1 MRAVL
6 VVAFGVLFSFAVT
19 GCRFFSGDTPL
30 LVSDS
35 QPIAYVKRPLGS
47 EKNPLDAI
55 QFQPG
60 SDLFIRD
67 LASTESQERNV
78 SGILTRNLGD
88 VSDPEPSYDGRQIV
102 FSLHCTSGSASECAN
117 DKSWNIWTYDL
128 ATEKL
133 TSVIADFTVR
143 NLGDDLDP
151 AFLPDGRIVFI
162 STRQH
167 KTLDKL
173 QYKYVDGDGRSPATL
188 LHVMNADGTNIQ
200 QISFNQYDDRNPT
213 VLANGRIMF
222 SRWGA
227 AGSRHY
233 SLFTINPDGSDVS
246 AYYGAHSPGDAF
258 LHARELE
265 DGRLVSTVLPLK
277 SQWDGG
283 ALMLLDV
290 KNFSEID
297 RPAPW
302 APATALPNSGQVAA
316 TVHDIPIDDEI
327 SRFGRYAKPFPVPN
341 GNGDVLVS
349 YSFFDESV
357 EVNLKENEEVLQR
370 THEEAPRYGIYKF
383 NLKDKNLIAIEQ
395 ATNTYIFTDPISLMP
410 RVKPKLLGATVASNG
425 NVFSSGE
432 EGIVNIKS
440 VYDTDHFEYMGPAK
454 LTPAERALTP
464 VPQIVPADVSLET
477 RERVA
482 DIEQLRNTPVERRPA
497 RFLRVVQAQITP
509 PGFSTLSIGNSEY
522 EMRRLLGYA
531 AIEADGSVQVK
542 VPANRPFTLSVVDK
556 FGRAFSQQS
565 SWLQVLPGET
575 LQCKGCHSPRD
586 SVSIN
591 PSSMAEQRS
600 LSDPTRLVLSEDMQD
615 SFTFNSYSSLQ
626 SSRPVNGDV
635 DFVKNIQPLFDL
647 PRSPQGACSSCHN
660 GQIDSTNNPSG
671 MNLQGSGTGASN
683 ARSYDVLLR
692 GEVFLDEN
700 GRVLLEERDG
710 QKLPMR
716 QLPVVMPGYARGSY
730 LIEKIFNEELF
741 SERGLPD
748 AGLDHSNMLNDAEK
762 RLLSEWIDLGAQY
775 INSPYDENGEI
786 RSSAGSLSSA
796 TFSRIVSTAMIINC
810 AGCHRLLGPSGDANN
825 RFVGG
830 DFILYDDSSQD
841 FVAASGYVDDFN
853 NPQNNRLLTIPM
865 DTSIHPAKDNGQPY
879 LTSDMI
885 LYKNLVQWI
894 EEGAN
899 DNSVVKISVPFAVGQ
914 Q

>member
-6 VVAFGVLFSFAVT
+6 VIAFGVLFSFAVT

-67 LASTESQERNV
+67 LASTESKERNV

-88 VSDPEPSYDGRQIV
+88 VSDPEPSYDGKQIV
-102 FSLHCTSGSASECAN
+102 FSLHCTSESAAECAN
-117 DKSWNIWTYDL
+117 DKTWNIWIYDV
-128 ATEKL
+128 ATEQL
-133 TSVIADFTVR
+133 TSVISDFTVR

-173 QYKYVDGDGRSPATL
+173 QYKYVDGDGRGPATL

-200 QISFNQYDDRNPT
+200 QISFNQYNDRNPT

-227 AGSRHY
+227 SGSRHY
-233 SLFTINPDGSDVS
+233 SLFTINPDGSDIS
-246 AYYGAHSPGDAF
+246 SYYGAHSPGDAF
-258 LHARELE
+258 LHARELQ
-265 DGRLVSTVLPLK
+265 DGRVVSTVLPLK
-277 SQWDGG
+277 SRWDGG
-283 ALMLLDV
+283 ALMLLDT

-297 RPAPW
+297 KPAPW
-302 APATALPNSGQVAA
+302 APVTALPNSGQVPA

-357 EVNLKENEEVLQR
+357 EINLNQNEEVLRQ

-383 NLKDKNLIAIEQ
+383 NIKDKNLIAIEQ

-410 RVKPKLLGATVASNG
+410 RAKPRLLGVTVASNP

-440 VYDTDHFEYMGPAK
+440 VYDTDQHDYMGPGK

-464 VPQIVPADVSLET
+464 VPQVVPLDVSQDT
-477 RERVA
+477 RELVA
-482 DIEQLRNTPVERRPA
+482 DIEQLKNMTIEQRPA

-509 PGFSTLSIGNSEY
+509 PGFSSITIGNSEY
-522 EMRRLLGYA
+522 EMRKLLGYA

-556 FGRAFSQQS
+556 FGRAFSEQS

-586 SVSIN
+586 SASIN
-591 PSSMAEQRS
+591 PSSIAELRG
-600 LSDPTRLVLSEDMQD
+600 LSDLTSIVLKEDMQD
-615 SFTFNSYSSLQ
+615 LFTSVSYSSLQ
-626 SSRPVNGDV
+626 TSRPVNGEI
-635 DFVKNIQPLFDL
+635 DFVKHIQPLFDL
-647 PRSPQGACSSCHN
+647 PRSPQGACSACHN
-660 GQIDSTNNPSG
+660 GQLDSTNNPSG
-671 MNLQGSGTGASN
+671 MNLQGSGTGSSN
-683 ARSYDVLLR
+683 NRSYDVLLR

-716 QLPVVMPGYARGSY
+716 QLPVVTPGYARGSY

-748 AGLDHSNMLNDAEK
+748 SGLDHSSMFNDAEK
-762 RLLSEWIDLGAQY
+762 RLLSEWIDLGAQF
-775 INSPYDENGEI
+775 INSPYDENGDI
-786 RSSAGSLSSA
+786 RSSAGNLSLA
-796 TFSRIVSTAMIINC
+796 TFGRIVSTALIIDC
-810 AGCHRLLGPSGDANN
+810 SACHRLLKPSGDANN

-830 DFILYDDSSQD
+830 DFILYDDVSQD
-841 FVAASGYVDDFN
+841 FVAASGFVDDYS
-853 NPQNNRLLTIPM
+853 NPSNNRLLSVPM
-865 DTSIHPAKDNGQPY
+865 GTSIHPAKDNGQPY

-894 EEGAN
+894 EEGAIN
-899 DNSVVKISVPFAVGQ
+899 NSTVKISVPFAVGQ
-914 Q
+914 P